1 MNVHALRRKYEELA
15 TLIALPGSTDGAGP
29 EAA

>member
-1 MNVHALRRKYEELA
+1 MNVPALSRKYEELA
-15 TLIALPGSTDGAGP
+15 ALIALPGSPVGAGP